1 MILYP
6 TVEEVTDL
14 HFAVVAQSGGSA
26 GVRDEGALQSAVAQ
40 PAATFGGRD
49 LYPSLAEK
57 AAALCYSLIQNHPF
71 IDGNKRTAHA
81 ATLAL
86 LMLNGHVLSAS
97 VDEQE
102 EVLLQ
107 VASGN
112 LDRASLTEWLRK
124 HLATG

>member
-1 MILYP
+1 VILYP